1 MRRFVCIAT
10 LTAVVLL
17 CAGSAQAT
25 LMAYA
30 TWNGG
35 PSEWTISNNWAAGFD
50 LVASGSAQNATWTFD
65 FGRPDFPEAEPGAG
79 KWDGGLVDE
88 VDNDAGCYVMVNEW
102 FGGPDSLLTAAGTI
116 ALWFKP
122 EWDPVT
128 DTEAHNLMRA
138 SSGADW
144 DGLNMLYN
152 GDGTLTTTFLVPSEP
167 PGEISH
173 VWTGNPLVADWNHLA
188 FTWDATGM
196 RSYAN
201 GALVGETVYGV
212 SDPVVE
218 YPDWYLM
225 FFGQDG
231 NWTGD
236 QQSDGTYDSLGIW
249 DEALVGATY
258 DVPTEEI
265 DSTTGLPGS
274 FSGLGDRDGD
284 GFVGQDDLDIVL
296 GSWGTSPPLDP
307 RADVDGDDFVGQTDL
322 DAVLGD
328 WGRGVPP
335 PAVPE
340 PATLGMFAFC
350 GITLLRRKSKSR

>member
-1 MRRFVCIAT
+1 M
-10 LTAVVLL
+10 TAARGALCALMVVAL
-17 CAGSAQAT
+17 CAGSAQAA

-35 PSEWTISNNWAAGFD
+35 PEEWTISNNMAAGFD
-50 LVASGSAQNATWTFD
+50 LVASGSAQTATWTLN
-65 FGRPDFPEAEPGAG
+65 FGRNDYPEAEPGAG
-79 KWDGGLVDE
+79 KWGGGLVDE

-116 ALWFKP
+116 EFWFKP
-122 EWDPVT
+122 QWVPAT

-152 GDGTLTTTFLVPSEP
+152 GDGTLITTFRLP
-167 PGEISH
+167 PAPFPGVEIAH
-173 VWTGNPLVADWNHLA
+173 NWTSNPLVADWNHLA

-212 SDPVVE
+212 GDPVVE
-218 YPDWYLM
+218 YPDWFLM

-231 NWTGD
+231 NWTGT
-236 QQSDGTYDSLGIW
+236 QQSDGTYDSLAIW
-249 DEALVGATY
+249 DTAMVGATY

-265 DSTTGLPGS
+265 
-274 FSGLGDRDGD
+274 
-284 GFVGQDDLDIVL
+284 
-296 GSWGTSPPLDP
+296 
-307 RADVDGDDFVGQTDL
+307 
-322 DAVLGD
+322 
-328 WGRGVPP
+328 
-335 PAVPE
+335 PE
-340 PATLGMFAFC
+340 PATMGLLALGGLAA
-350 GITLLRRKSKSR
+350 LRRRR